1 MNPQSFLTYSALIGL
16 SIPAGATIISI
27 IDTVLEK
34 NKRKNET
41 TPTILT
47 SKLSDSIDKKNDIPK
62 EVLPYL
68 KLTNSQ
74 SSFTQSTSNSSS
86 NTPTNSDKKKNITS
100 EIGER

>member
-1 MNPQSFLTYSALIGL
+1 MNPQLFFAYSALIGL
-16 SIPAGATIISI
+16 SIPATSAIIA
-27 IDTVLEK
+27 TVLEK

-47 SKLSDSIDKKNDIPK
+47 GKLSDSSDKTKNDIPK

-74 SSFTQSTSNSSS
+74 STFTQSTSNSSS
-86 NTPTNSDKKKNITS
+86 NTPTNSDKEKIVTS